1 MAIKD
6 RASSEPIARHETVR
20 QSIQHALEQEE
31 LTAADIGQRLGLR
44 EREVVAHFDH
54 LQRSLAHAG
63 MRLEV
68 LPAECRS
75 CGFVFRQRE
84 RLGRPSACPNCR
96 SERIEPPPFRIVV
109 A

>member
-6 RASSEPIARHETVR
+6 RASSEPTERRETVR

-44 EREVVAHFDH
+44 EREVVAHIEH

-75 CGFVFRQRE
+75 CGFVFKKRE
-84 RLGRPSACPNCR
+84 RRGRPSACPQCR
-96 SERIEPPPFRIVV
+96 SERIEPPRFRIV
-109 A
+109 AA